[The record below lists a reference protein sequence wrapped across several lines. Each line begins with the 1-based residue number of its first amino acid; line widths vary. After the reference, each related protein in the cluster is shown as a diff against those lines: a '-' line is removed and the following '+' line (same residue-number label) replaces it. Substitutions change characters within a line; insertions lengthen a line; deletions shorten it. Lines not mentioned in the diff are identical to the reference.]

1 MNIKILGTGCAKC
14 HSLEK
19 IVKEVVAELHLDAT
33 VEEIKD
39 MKQILNY
46 KILMTPGLVID
57 EKVVISGKVPS
68 KAEMERILKNSMA
81 SKEKG

>member
-19 IVKEVVAELHLDAT
+19 IVKEVVVELHLDAT
-33 VEEIKD
+33 VEEVKD
-39 MKQILNY
+39 MKQILDY
-46 KILMTPGLVID
+46 KILMSPGLVID